1 MIKVKHQLTMTTGLD
16 YTVADVDCTT
26 PSCLKY
32 NADAGS
38 QWYYHNAPYTLI
50 ESVISAAFGG
60 TYNSYTDTRLKNLT
74 GMSGNWIK
82 NGQFIDVIPSLKMVV
97 VRMGEARRRARE
109 DYIA

>member
-1 MIKVKHQLTMTTGLD
+1 MVLSL
-16 YTVADVDCTT
+16 CTLH
-26 PSCLKY
+26 P
-32 NADAGS
+32 
-38 QWYYHNAPYTLI
+38 I

-60 TYNSYTDTRLKNLT
+60 TCNSYTDTRLKNLT